1 MAGGPALPGLRAA
14 SPALRAALKK
24 EPALAGEIEE
34 LLSRAGA
41 LFGCPAGDALFCTGF
56 ERGDAT
62 PGRLD
67 AALAELGAAL
77 FLAGEG
83 FTGLRPVPRT
93 AGRTAD
99 LAARRGGGA
108 YLFEVRLVRG
118 GFGPCAAKKLSD
130 KCLKKAAQ
138 LRSGLKSAGAGR
150 GGLIFVG
157 GLPCPGPF
165 ARTPG
170 LDAAAAEVK
179 VPARSSR
186 LHVCLLSAAG
196 SGVFPGWD

>member
-1 MAGGPALPGLRAA
+1 MARLRAA
-14 SPALRAALKK
+14 SPALRAALRKA
-24 EPALAGEIEE
+24 PALAAEIEE

-41 LFGCPAGDALFCTGF
+41 LFGCPAGDVLFCTGF

-83 FTGLRPVPRT
+83 FTGLKPVGRT

-99 LAARRGGGA
+99 LSALRNGEI
-108 YLFEVRLVRG
+108 YLFEVRQVRG
-118 GFGPCAAKKLSD
+118 GFGPGAAEKLSA
-130 KCLKKAAQ
+130 KCLKKSAQ

-150 GGLIFVG
+150 GGLVFVA
-157 GLPCPGPF
+157 GLPCAGPF
-165 ARTPG
+165 RRSAALT
-170 LDAAAAEVK
+170 AAAAEVK
-179 VPARSSR
+179 VPPRRTR
-186 LHVCLLSAAG
+186 LQVCLLSGPEA
-196 SGVFPGWD
+196 GVFPDWD